1 MRSWALC
8 GLLTCFLSPA
18 QGQNGLVRHFTN
30 EEGLIEN
37 TPFALLQDQQGKLW
51 TGTRGGVCWYD
62 GHHFQP
68 LALDRVSSDQ
78 NNWMKAPMLPE
89 LQMDFIVEVGEDQ
102 YYGPTTLGA
111 IAEFVGAGEINAD
124 TSVTN
129 CKDRT
134 QMRVRDI
141 LPPALLHP
149 APAPDI
155 AISPRPSSIRL
166 NLQQRIREL
175 ETALLDER
183 RARETAEMMVSKLEV
198 RLLQYTAAG
207 EPVSL

>member
-1 MRSWALC
+1 MDVSVWYLRKASDGSVFGPLTFQQLQQWAADAQV
-8 GLLTCFLSPA
+8 SPM
-18 QGQNGLVRHFTN
+18 
-30 EEGLIEN
+30 
-37 TPFALLQDQQGKLW
+37 
-51 TGTRGGVCWYD
+51 
-62 GHHFQP
+62 
-68 LALDRVSSDQ
+68 DRVSSDQ

-149 APAPDI
+149 APAPDV

-166 NLQQRIREL
+166 NLQQRVREL

-183 RARETAEMMVSKLEV
+183 RARETAEMMVAKLEV
-198 RLLQYTAAG
+198 RLQQYTAAG